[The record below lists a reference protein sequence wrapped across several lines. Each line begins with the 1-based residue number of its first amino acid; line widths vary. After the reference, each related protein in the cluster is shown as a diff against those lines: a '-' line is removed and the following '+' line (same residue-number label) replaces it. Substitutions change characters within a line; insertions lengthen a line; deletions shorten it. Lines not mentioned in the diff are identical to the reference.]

1 MKKNLS
7 MLAMNWVYILLKYN
21 IKVLRIMK
29 KIIENI
35 RYSKRFILSFIFV
48 LFVTF
53 SFGQIPNGRFIPRFD
68 LTKYEVVDS
77 LPIEHIM
84 IHFDKEIDD
93 ENFISL
99 GDGDYMAPVPHKD
112 NMIIKATSDKSKAIV
127 IHNSYAFG
135 RHFEFNVEDNERR
148 TILWYED
155 KGIYCG
161 YIYDKTY
168 KVCKYF
174 ESRKEF
180 RRFMRRPFFN
190 RNLNN

>member
-1 MKKNLS
+1 MKRL
-7 MLAMNWVYILLKYN
+7 
-21 IKVLRIMK
+21 
-29 KIIENI
+29 
-35 RYSKRFILSFIFV
+35 ILSLIFV
-48 LFVTF
+48 LVTTF
-53 SFGQIPNGRFIPRFD
+53 SFAQAPKMNFMQRIDFS
-68 LTKYEVVDS
+68 KYEVVDS
-77 LPIEHIM
+77 LPLERIM

-112 NMIIKATSDKSKAIV
+112 NMIIKTTSDKSKAI
-127 IHNSYAFG
+127 ILHNSYAFG

-148 TILWYED
+148 IILWYED

-161 YIYDKTY
+161 YVYDKKY

-180 RRFMRRPFFN
+180 KRFMRRPFFN
-190 RNLNN
+190 RNINN

>member
-1 MKKNLS
+1 MKRL
-7 MLAMNWVYILLKYN
+7 
-21 IKVLRIMK
+21 
-29 KIIENI
+29 IENI
-35 RYSKRFILSFIFV
+35 RYSKRLILSLIFV
-48 LFVTF
+48 LVTTF
-53 SFGQIPNGRFIPRFD
+53 SFAQAPRMNFMQRID
-68 LTKYEVVDS
+68 FSKYEVVDS
-77 LPIEHIM
+77 LPLERIM

-112 NMIIKATSDKSKAIV
+112 NMIIKTTSDKSKAI
-127 IHNSYAFG
+127 ILHNSYAFG

-161 YIYDKTY
+161 YIYDKAY